1 MVSRLLVAVSLAAG
15 LGGCLPTEAQPPQTP
30 PGPERCDNRADDD
43 ADGKAD
49 CLDPDC
55 FGDPHCAHES
65 AGGGASSSG
74 DDDGGSAGGGG
85 GSSDAGGGAGGD
97 DDAGCPGQAKE
108 DCTNGRDDNCDLAI
122 DCEDSVCALDPACAT
137 LLDGAPC
144 RSDGQCAG
152 GKCLSEITT
161 GAPGGACSNAAP
173 CTPETGAG
181 CHGGRCAPPSLGA
194 PARCLAPCT
203 GTGLG
208 PTDTCRAGYACSDV
222 DSDAD
227 NDTNVCVVSCTA
239 DAECEETGA
248 GYGCNPWSKTC
259 TQKDRGR
266 LRYGAACTK
275 DDDCETSLCFTGD
288 DWPKGYCAG
297 PCRGDLAQCAAN
309 GTCYHLASWKDN
321 VGTCYQSCTADDD
334 ECRTA
339 DNYACWSVGAPQKI
353 CSCQSKGAV
362 CLYNTDCCSGSCT
375 LLECE

>member
-15 LGGCLPTEAQPPQTP
+15 LGACLPTEAQLPQTP

-55 FGDPHCAHES
+55 FGDPRCAHES
-65 AGGGASSSG
+65 AGGGAESNSDG
-74 DDDGGSAGGGG
+74 GAGGGNAGGGNAGGGSAGSGGG
-85 GSSDAGGGAGGD
+85 ASDAGGGADGDGGAD
-97 DDAGCPGQAKE
+97 CQGQA
-108 DCTNGRDDNCDLAI
+108 CTA
-122 DCEDSVCALDPACAT
+122 

-144 RSDGQCAG
+144 RSDDQCAG

-194 PARCLAPCT
+194 PARCLASCT
-203 GTGLG
+203 ETGLG
-208 PTDTCRAGYACSDV
+208 PTGTCRAGYACSDV

-239 DAECEETGA
+239 DAECAETGA

-309 GTCYHLASWKDN
+309 GTCFYLAKWKDN
-321 VGTCYQSCTADDD
+321 AGTCYQACTADG
-334 ECRTA
+334 ECRA
-339 DNYACWSVGAPQKI
+339 DDNYACWDVGELGAPREV
-353 CSCQSKGAV
+353 CSCQSKGSV
-362 CLYNTDCCSGSCT
+362 CISDAHCCSGSCSVPY
-375 LLECE
+375 CD